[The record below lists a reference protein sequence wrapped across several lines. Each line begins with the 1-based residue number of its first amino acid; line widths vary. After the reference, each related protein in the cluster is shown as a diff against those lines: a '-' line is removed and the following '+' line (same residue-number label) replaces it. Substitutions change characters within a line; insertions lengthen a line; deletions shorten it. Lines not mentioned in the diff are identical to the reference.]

1 MDIKL
6 KITYEN
12 QFELQSTNNNQE
24 IEIINEFKNHLK
36 NKESSLYRTIQ
47 MIYLKIFE
55 QSFNDLIDEDEQYE
69 PFYIDYNGRLQLVIE
84 NDQFNLYIE
93 TQIPNI
99 NQNQFFIDAVDIY
112 TEKSELL
119 TTIGEF
125 SVDYKGI
132 LFNLSVKT
140 FIKQIN
146 FIVRFFVQIF

>member
-146 FIVRFFVQIF
+146 LI

>member
-6 KITYEN
+6 KITYDN
-12 QFELQSTNNNQE
+12 QFELKSTNNNQE
-24 IEIINEFKNHLK
+24 KDIINEFKKYLK

-55 QSFNDLIDEDEQYE
+55 QPFNDLLDDDEQYE
-69 PFYIDYNGRLQLVIE
+69 PFYIDYNGHLQLIIE
-84 NDQFNLYIE
+84 NNQFNLYIE

-119 TTIGEF
+119 TTISEF
-125 SVDYKGI
+125 SIDYKGI
-132 LFNLSVKT
+132 LFTLTVKT
-140 FIKQIN
+140 FVKQIN
-146 FIVRFFVQIF
+146 LI